1 MRACAALT
9 VFSLVAALVG
19 CTMPGSAPTP
29 TAAPASPTPTLL
41 PSATP
46 PLPADTPLPSA
57 TATPEQAVIERVLI
71 ISVDGLRGDAVTPE
85 ITPNLMALA
94 ASGAATF
101 QAQTVLP
108 SSTLP
113 AHASMLS
120 GYDVPHHGVTWND
133 YIPSYG
139 YIQTPTVFTLAHAAG
154 YRTVMVVGKEK
165 LVQLAVPG
173 SVDSFTYVPGGDF
186 DIAQAGVA
194 EIQAGFG
201 LLFVHLIGP
210 DAAGHAYGW
219 MSATYLG
226 TVANSDEAV
235 RRLLAALEE
244 AGLRQTTL
252 VIVTADHGGHGTTHG
267 SDLPEDTTIPWI
279 IAGPGIAPGTPL
291 SSSVRVMDTAATAIW
306 ALGLPRPA
314 DMDGR
319 PVVEA
324 FLTAPAQ
331 PDSGG

>member
-1 MRACAALT
+1 
-9 VFSLVAALVG
+9 
-19 CTMPGSAPTP
+19 MPP
-29 TAAPASPTPTLL
+29 
-41 PSATP
+41 
-46 PLPADTPLPSA
+46 A
-57 TATPEQAVIERVLI
+57 TATVEPVIVERVLI
-71 ISVDGLRGDAVTPE
+71 ISIDGLRGDAVSSE
-85 ITPNLMALA
+85 VTPNLLALA
-94 ASGAATF
+94 ASGASTF
-101 QAQTVLP
+101 RAQTVLP

-133 YIPSYG
+133 YIPSRG
-139 YIQTPTVFTLAHAAG
+139 YIQTATVFTLAHAAG

-165 LVQLAVPG
+165 LVQLAVPD
-173 SVDSFTYVPGGDF
+173 SVDSFTYVPAGDF

-201 LLFVHLIGP
+201 VLFVHLIGP

-219 MSATYLG
+219 MSATYLR
-226 TVANSDEAV
+226 TAANSDEAV
-235 RRLLAALEE
+235 RRLLAALDE

-267 SDLPEDTTIPWI
+267 SDRPEDMTIPWI
-279 IAGPGIAPGTPL
+279 VAGPG
-291 SSSVRVMDTAATAIW
+291 VRAGLALPDGIRVFDTAATAAW
-306 ALGLPRPA
+306 ALGLTLPA

-324 FLTAPAQ
+324 FFAAPTQLT
-331 PDSGG
+331 DGE